1 MSSANNILLLN
12 IQPSCN
18 NNLVLEL
25 KTVFENII
33 KSFLKCVLG
42 RSVLVLTNV
51 KDYRFDN
58 DVSSG
63 FRILLLL

>member
-12 IQPSCN
+12 ILPCN

-25 KTVFENII
+25 KTVLENII